1 MLNPEIPGITSKR
14 AGAGK
19 GPVDLPFVDGLFYSR
34 VIEIIYIYTHCINIL
49 TLHIY
54 IYDFG
59 VPCVFK
65 IPSTPTLRHLF

>member
-34 VIEIIYIYTHCINIL
+34 VIEIIYIYTVL
-49 TLHIY
+49 IY
-54 IYDFG
+54 
-59 VPCVFK
+59 
-65 IPSTPTLRHLF
+65 